1 MMIDPL
7 SLLWVRH
14 VAFVYLKLSSKAHG
28 RGFVLSKPRQFVSS
42 EANIEVSSFSCWS
55 PSSLISPLCNKDTNM
70 KMSSHTTLWVSVHNT
85 CKILPHNLGRG
96 WAPGHMCSPPSSSPQ
111 THSPASLQKSKT
123 YSLVW
128 HSLEF
133 FVWKESTYQ
142 AWRRLRSRWSSTII
156 HRVLKL
162 QNIVNSELL
171 ASIKLCKLT
180 VCLSI
185 FLNCGTP
192 LKIAK
197 FISYIFFEKPC
208 TVFNI

>member
-1 MMIDPL
+1 MQHLRLKAKTGSLCQFLPPIPPL
-7 SLLWVRH
+7 LNVASVRILAAIMFKGRVKHYYDEDDRSSIWVVWAMCWAARHLLEPARPQGALPGW
-14 VAFVYLKLSSKAHG
+14 
-28 RGFVLSKPRQFVSS
+28 
-42 EANIEVSSFSCWS
+42 EVSKGLHATCVYSPTSLPCQPPEEQDIFFSLT
-55 PSSLISPLCNKDTNM
+55 LIG
-70 KMSSHTTLWVSVHNT
+70 V
-85 CKILPHNLGRG
+85 
-96 WAPGHMCSPPSSSPQ
+96 
-111 THSPASLQKSKT
+111 
-123 YSLVW
+123 
-128 HSLEF
+128 

-185 FLNCGTP
+185 FQNCGTP
-192 LKIAK
+192 PKIAK

-208 TVFNI
+208 TLFNI

>member
-1 MMIDPL
+1 MMRMIDPL
-7 SLLWVRH
+7 SELCGPCVELLGTSWSQQGHKEPSQDGRWAKGYMPH
-14 VAFVYLKLSSKAHG
+14 VS
-28 RGFVLSKPRQFVSS
+28 
-42 EANIEVSSFSCWS
+42 
-55 PSSLISPLCNKDTNM
+55 T
-70 KMSSHTTLWVSVHNT
+70 
-85 CKILPHNLGRG
+85 
-96 WAPGHMCSPPSSSPQ
+96 PQ
-111 THSPASLQKSKT
+111 LHSPASLQKSKT

-171 ASIKLCKLT
+171 VSIKLCKLT

-197 FISYIFFEKPC
+197 FISYIFFETPC

>member
-1 MMIDPL
+1 MMRMIDPL
-7 SLLWVRH
+7 SELCGPCVELLGTSWSQQGHKEPNVWKLVDGRWAKGYMPH
-14 VAFVYLKLSSKAHG
+14 VS
-28 RGFVLSKPRQFVSS
+28 
-42 EANIEVSSFSCWS
+42 
-55 PSSLISPLCNKDTNM
+55 T
-70 KMSSHTTLWVSVHNT
+70 
-85 CKILPHNLGRG
+85 
-96 WAPGHMCSPPSSSPQ
+96 PQ
-111 THSPASLQKSKT
+111 LHSPASLQKSKT

-142 AWRRLRSRWSSTII
+142 AWRRLRSRWSSTIF

>member
-1 MMIDPL
+1 MMRMIDPL
-7 SLLWVRH
+7 SELCGPCVELLGTSWSRSQQGHKEPNVW
-14 VAFVYLKLSSKAHG
+14 
-28 RGFVLSKPRQFVSS
+28 KPHF
-42 EANIEVSSFSCWS
+42 ATWGGWEVSKGLHATCVYPPTSLPCQPPEEQDIFFSLT
-55 PSSLISPLCNKDTNM
+55 LIG
-70 KMSSHTTLWVSVHNT
+70 V
-85 CKILPHNLGRG
+85 
-96 WAPGHMCSPPSSSPQ
+96 
-111 THSPASLQKSKT
+111 
-123 YSLVW
+123 
-128 HSLEF
+128 

-171 ASIKLCKLT
+171 LSIKLCKLT

>member
-1 MMIDPL
+1 MDPL
-7 SLLWVRH
+7 SELCGPCVELLDTSWARRSPMYRNPICHIGVDGRWARGYMPH
-14 VAFVYLKLSSKAHG
+14 VS
-28 RGFVLSKPRQFVSS
+28 
-42 EANIEVSSFSCWS
+42 
-55 PSSLISPLCNKDTNM
+55 T
-70 KMSSHTTLWVSVHNT
+70 
-85 CKILPHNLGRG
+85 
-96 WAPGHMCSPPSSSPQ
+96 PQ
-111 THSPASLQKSKT
+111 LHSPASLQKSKT

-208 TVFNI
+208 TVFNNDTSSSK